1 MPRSV
6 PGPSRPAES
15 PARQAPGPSQRQR
28 EIPEQSRPAP
38 SPARQASGPSRRQL
52 EIPERSRPA
61 GSQVGQ
67 APAPSCPRTSTESSY
82 KPTEHTRVAVSAA
95 SSSKHTKIYRHMDDQ
110 RTEGRG
116 EGSVEVTRPQI
127 QRSLVQSPSAASRAD
142 DSERVIAALRQEVD
156 SLKKAA
162 RDMSIAKERQR
173 KNFHKDEQGE
183 ASRSAHH
190 EGWAESPSVKEKAV
204 SSAETSATLR
214 EMRRKEGRPD
224 KQVDVPHNEP
234 HEIESEPVIRVF
246 YLRLPRKKVRRGE
259 QGAVWKAL
267 DLISSSPFT
276 DEIESAELPERFTA
290 PRLETYN
297 GRTDP
302 VAHIDHYH
310 HRMALWRYRDPLMCR
325 IFPSSLGEV
334 ALRWFNQLE
343 RGSIGSWSQMAEIF
357 VGRFITNSRRSR
369 GLDTL
374 MVIRL
379 GTNESLKDY
388 SARFWETYNDI
399 DACAED
405 TALQA
410 FKLGLPPS
418 TGLRQSLTKRPPTT
432 LKKLMDRVE
441 RFVRVEEDGGNTN
454 AVVSEVPVSPPV
466 SRPPVRTAQAPKA
479 RSAPT
484 SYAAPSYKAF
494 HTVFK
499 EPIHRLLD
507 KIKGK
512 PFFVWPSKLIGDP
525 AVRNQNLYCFYHRDK
540 GHVTEN
546 CHKYKT
552 LLEQLVAAGHLSDYV
567 ESTPT
572 ASKARGAGISRS
584 GTQGPAPAGV
594 IHVIHNPLCSSVL
607 PTSFRS
613 DMQKASHL
621 RRSYGIIDYAHFV
634 LTSCSGTPVSSA
646 HQVVSFSDEDL
657 ADVQMPH
664 NDPLVITLRFGD
676 YDVQRVLV
684 DQGSFAE
691 IMYKGLYEKLGLE
704 EANLASFTT
713 PVFGFTGESTIPM
726 GKTTL
731 PILAGPISLQTEF
744 IVVRGTS
751 PYNAI
756 VGRDWLHR
764 MKAVPSTLHQKLRFP
779 TEEGVMEING
789 DQAPAAVTEKLAA
802 EKDPEKVYFDPSE
815 PEFYFLVGT
824 NLSVNDR
831 QGLVTLLMGYRD
843 VFAWSVYEAPGV
855 SPDLACH
862 SLNISGDAKPISQK
876 RRKLAPERA
885 EIVAKEV
892 ERLLEANAIRSV
904 QYPTWLS
911 NTVVVRKKNGKW
923 RVCVD
928 FTDLNRACPK
938 DPFPLPRIDQLVD
951 SASGH
956 ERMSFLDAFQGYHQ
970 IPMAHSDQ
978 EKTAFIT
985 PKGVYCY
992 RVMPFGLKNAGAT
1005 YQRMV
1010 TGMFGHLIG
1019 NTVEAYIDDMLIK
1032 SKKKTSYVED
1042 LREVLE
1048 ILRATKLRLNAT
1060 KCLFG
1065 VSSGKF
1071 LGHMISYNGVE
1082 ANPDQISAL
1091 LSLQPPKDAK
1101 QVQRLAGMV
1110 AALGRFISRSADRC
1124 RPFFQL
1130 LGKRREFLWD
1140 QDCSAAFEGIKA
1152 YLSSPPCLS
1161 IPYSGE
1167 PLFLYLAVSEH
1178 AVSAVLIR
1186 ETNEGQRPVFFVSK
1200 TMDETESRYLPLEKA
1215 ALALI
1220 QAAKKLPHYFQAST
1234 VTVLT
1239 DLPLKMLMH
1248 SSDFSGRITRWG
1260 VHLGSLGVEYKPRTS
1275 IKGQVLA
1282 DFVAE
1287 FQGKE
1292 ASTESN
1298 YTPSPCVIGDSS
1310 EWKLFVDGASNMK
1323 GAGAGAVLVS
1333 PEGLILEQ
1341 AVRLG
1346 FLASNNEA
1354 EYEALLIGLRSA
1366 LRLGADRLQVF
1377 CDSQLV
1383 VEQVRREYNS
1393 HADILAK
1400 LATALESDL
1409 HRSVTV
1415 EVLSAP
1421 STLID
1426 TVDRVCGTNMEPSW
1440 MDPLI
1445 AYLRDNCLPQD
1456 PKAANVIKR
1465 KASQIHEG
1473 ICGSHTGGRSLAHR
1487 AMSQGY
1493 WWPFMQSDAVRYV
1506 RKCDKCQRFA
1516 PKIHQPARELNPL
1529 SSPWPFA
1536 QWGLDIVG
1544 PLPRAPGNK
1553 RFLIVATDYFTKW
1566 VEAEP
1571 LSHIREVDTKRF
1583 LWKSII
1589 TRFGIPWAV
1598 ISDNGTQ
1605 FEGKLFKGFCSE
1617 LGIRNFFSSP
1627 GYPQSNGQAE
1637 VSNKVIL
1644 DGIKKRLEEAKGR
1657 WVEELPSVMWTHRT
1671 TKRRSTGETP
1681 FALAYG
1687 VEAVIPLEVGLPT
1700 TRTTEFD
1707 IDENES
1713 SLRMDLNLVEER
1725 RDMATIRLAS
1735 YQHQMKRGYDKNIR
1749 PRSFQVGDL
1758 VLRKVVANTRNPN
1771 DGKLGPNWEG
1781 PYQVTSF
1788 ARVGAYRLTDL
1799 DGKSVLR
1806 PWNICNLKKY
1816 FY

>member
-1 MPRSV
+1 M
-6 PGPSRPAES
+6 
-15 PARQAPGPSQRQR
+15 Q
-28 EIPEQSRPAP
+28 
-38 SPARQASGPSRRQL
+38 
-52 EIPERSRPA
+52 
-61 GSQVGQ
+61 SQV
-67 APAPSCPRTSTESSY
+67 
-82 KPTEHTRVAVSAA
+82 
-95 SSSKHTKIYRHMDDQ
+95 
-110 RTEGRG
+110 
-116 EGSVEVTRPQI
+116 
-127 QRSLVQSPSAASRAD
+127 
-142 DSERVIAALRQEVD
+142 
-156 SLKKAA
+156 
-162 RDMSIAKERQR
+162 
-173 KNFHKDEQGE
+173 
-183 ASRSAHH
+183 
-190 EGWAESPSVKEKAV
+190 
-204 SSAETSATLR
+204 
-214 EMRRKEGRPD
+214 
-224 KQVDVPHNEP
+224 
-234 HEIESEPVIRVF
+234 
-246 YLRLPRKKVRRGE
+246 
-259 QGAVWKAL
+259 
-267 DLISSSPFT
+267 
-276 DEIESAELPERFTA
+276 
-290 PRLETYN
+290 
-297 GRTDP
+297 
-302 VAHIDHYH
+302 
-310 HRMALWRYRDPLMCR
+310 
-325 IFPSSLGEV
+325 
-334 ALRWFNQLE
+334 
-343 RGSIGSWSQMAEIF
+343 
-357 VGRFITNSRRSR
+357 
-369 GLDTL
+369 
-374 MVIRL
+374 
-379 GTNESLKDY
+379 
-388 SARFWETYNDI
+388 
-399 DACAED
+399 
-405 TALQA
+405 
-410 FKLGLPPS
+410 
-418 TGLRQSLTKRPPTT
+418 
-432 LKKLMDRVE
+432 
-441 RFVRVEEDGGNTN
+441 
-454 AVVSEVPVSPPV
+454 
-466 SRPPVRTAQAPKA
+466 
-479 RSAPT
+479 
-484 SYAAPSYKAF
+484 
-494 HTVFK
+494 
-499 EPIHRLLD
+499 
-507 KIKGK
+507 
-512 PFFVWPSKLIGDP
+512 
-525 AVRNQNLYCFYHRDK
+525 
-540 GHVTEN
+540 
-546 CHKYKT
+546 
-552 LLEQLVAAGHLSDYV
+552 
-567 ESTPT
+567 
-572 ASKARGAGISRS
+572 
-584 GTQGPAPAGV
+584 
-594 IHVIHNPLCSSVL
+594 
-607 PTSFRS
+607 
-613 DMQKASHL
+613 
-621 RRSYGIIDYAHFV
+621 
-634 LTSCSGTPVSSA
+634 
-646 HQVVSFSDEDL
+646 
-657 ADVQMPH
+657 
-664 NDPLVITLRFGD
+664 
-676 YDVQRVLV
+676 
-684 DQGSFAE
+684 
-691 IMYKGLYEKLGLE
+691 
-704 EANLASFTT
+704 
-713 PVFGFTGESTIPM
+713 
-726 GKTTL
+726 
-731 PILAGPISLQTEF
+731 
-744 IVVRGTS
+744 
-751 PYNAI
+751 
-756 VGRDWLHR
+756 
-764 MKAVPSTLHQKLRFP
+764 
-779 TEEGVMEING
+779 
-789 DQAPAAVTEKLAA
+789 
-802 EKDPEKVYFDPSE
+802 
-815 PEFYFLVGT
+815 
-824 NLSVNDR
+824 
-831 QGLVTLLMGYRD
+831 
-843 VFAWSVYEAPGV
+843 
-855 SPDLACH
+855 
-862 SLNISGDAKPISQK
+862 SQK

-1032 SKKKTSYVED
+1032 SKKKTSHVED

-1101 QVQRLAGMV
+1101 QVQRLTGMV

-1130 LGKRREFLWD
+1130 LGKRRKFLWD

-1248 SSDFSGRITRWG
+1248 SSDFSGTD
-1260 VHLGSLGVEYKPRTS
+1260 YK
-1275 IKGQVLA
+1275 
-1282 DFVAE
+1282 
-1287 FQGKE
+1287 GKE

-1400 LATALESDL
+1400 LATALES
-1409 HRSVTV
+1409 RFAS
-1415 EVLSAP
+1415 
-1421 STLID
+1421 
-1426 TVDRVCGTNMEPSW
+1426 
-1440 MDPLI
+1440 
-1445 AYLRDNCLPQD
+1445 D

-1465 KASQIHEG
+1465 KAPRYWLSKEGNLYKRSFSGPYLLCVHPSLVDDLLYEIHEG

-1553 RFLIVATDYFTKW
+1553 KFLIVATDYFTKW

-1707 IDENES
+1707 VEENES

-1788 ARVGAYRLTDL
+1788 AGVGAYRLTDL

>member
-15 PARQAPGPSQRQR
+15 PARQAPGPSQRQL
-28 EIPEQSRPAP
+28 EIPEQPRPAP

-82 KPTEHTRVAVSAA
+82 KPTEHTRVAVSVA
-95 SSSKHTKIYRHMDDQ
+95 SSSKHTKLYRHMDDQ
-110 RTEGRG
+110 RTE
-116 EGSVEVTRPQI
+116 
-127 QRSLVQSPSAASRAD
+127 D

-204 SSAETSATLR
+204 DA
-214 EMRRKEGRPD
+214 
-224 KQVDVPHNEP
+224 PHNEP
-234 HEIESEPVIRVF
+234 RNKGFLPPTV
-246 YLRLPRKKVRRGE
+246 PRKKVRRGE

-343 RGSIGSWSQMAEIF
+343 RGSIGSWSQMAEVF

-525 AVRNQNLYCFYHRDK
+525 AV
-540 GHVTEN
+540 
-546 CHKYKT
+546 
-552 LLEQLVAAGHLSDYV
+552 AAGHLSDYV

-594 IHVIHNPLCSSVL
+594 IHAELWNNRLCPFCLRL
-607 PTSFRS
+607 PVRE
-613 DMQKASHL
+613 A
-621 RRSYGIIDYAHFV
+621 
-634 LTSCSGTPVSSA
+634 PVSSA

-691 IMYKGLYEKLGLE
+691 IMYKGLYEKLGPRRGE
-704 EANLASFTT
+704 
-713 PVFGFTGESTIPM
+713 FGELHH
-726 GKTTL
+726 TL
-731 PILAGPISLQTEF
+731 
-744 IVVRGTS
+744 VRGTS

-789 DQAPAAVTEKLAA
+789 DQEQICLW
-802 EKDPEKVYFDPSE
+802 
-815 PEFYFLVGT
+815 
-824 NLSVNDR
+824 NDR

-1032 SKKKTSYVED
+1032 SKKKTSHVED

-1101 QVQRLAGMV
+1101 QVQRLTGMV

-1130 LGKRREFLWD
+1130 LGKRRKFLWD
-1140 QDCSAAFEGIKA
+1140 QDS
-1152 YLSSPPCLS
+1152 
-1161 IPYSGE
+1161 
-1167 PLFLYLAVSEH
+1167 VSEH

-1200 TMDETESRYLPLEKA
+1200 TMDETES
-1215 ALALI
+1215 
-1220 QAAKKLPHYFQAST
+1220 
-1234 VTVLT
+1234 
-1239 DLPLKMLMH
+1239 

-1383 VEQVRREYNS
+1383 VNHISGEYSARDERMMTYLSITKSLLSKFESVQVEQVRREYNS

-1465 KASQIHEG
+1465 KAPRYWLSKEGNLYKRSFSGPYLLCVHPSLVDDLLYEIHEG

-1553 RFLIVATDYFTKW
+1553 KFLIVATDYFTNSK
-1566 VEAEP
+1566 E
-1571 LSHIREVDTKRF
+1571 SF
-1583 LWKSII
+1583 S
-1589 TRFGIPWAV
+1589 
-1598 ISDNGTQ
+1598 
-1605 FEGKLFKGFCSE
+1605 KGFCSE

-1700 TRTTEFD
+1700 TRTTEYD
-1707 IDENES
+1707 VEENES

-1725 RDMATIRLAS
+1725 RDMATVKLAS

-1781 PYQVTSF
+1781 PYPSNIVRRSWSVQVGRF
-1788 ARVGAYRLTDL
+1788 GWEI
-1799 DGKSVLR
+1799 G
-1806 PWNICNLKKY
+1806 P
-1816 FY
+1816 

>member
-1 MPRSV
+1 MELLTKPSEEYLKDIRISSQIVRNQFQLVRIPPYSVRACSDSIDELFNIARSNPFHRSCHAQFQGP
-6 PGPSRPAES
+6 PGPPNLQLDRL
-15 PARQAPGPSQRQR
+15 QGHHNV
-28 EIPEQSRPAP
+28 
-38 SPARQASGPSRRQL
+38 SGKFPNNLDPHHLQPDRLQGRHDVSWKFLNDQD
-52 EIPERSRPA
+52 PA

-82 KPTEHTRVAVSAA
+82 KPTEHTRVAVSVA
-95 SSSKHTKIYRHMDDQ
+95 SSSKHTKLYRHMDDQ

-183 ASRSAHH
+183 ASRSAPH

-224 KQVDVPHNEP
+224 KQVDAPHNESRNKGFLP
-234 HEIESEPVIRVF
+234 PTV
-246 YLRLPRKKVRRGE
+246 PRKK
-259 QGAVWKAL
+259 
-267 DLISSSPFT
+267 S
-276 DEIESAELPERFTA
+276 LPNCQKRFTA

-466 SRPPVRTAQAPKA
+466 SRPPARTAQAPKA

-525 AVRNQNLYCFYHRDK
+525 S
-540 GHVTEN
+540 
-546 CHKYKT
+546 
-552 LLEQLVAAGHLSDYV
+552 VAAGHLSDYV

-594 IHVIHNPLCSSVL
+594 IHVIHNSLCISVL

-621 RRSYGIIDYAHFV
+621 RRSYGITDYAHFV
-634 LTSCSGTPVSSA
+634 LTSCSEAPVSSA

-704 EANLASFTT
+704 EANLANFTT

-843 VFAWSVYEAPGV
+843 VFAWSVYEAPGYNTQLG
-855 SPDLACH
+855 SPILWW
-862 SLNISGDAKPISQK
+862 SG
-876 RRKLAPERA
+876 
-885 EIVAKEV
+885 
-892 ERLLEANAIRSV
+892 
-904 QYPTWLS
+904 
-911 NTVVVRKKNGKW
+911 KKNGKW

-1032 SKKKTSYVED
+1032 SKKKTSHVED

-1101 QVQRLAGMV
+1101 QVQRLTGMV

-1383 VEQVRREYNS
+1383 VNHISGEYSARDERMMTYLSITKSLLSKFESVQVEQVRREYNS

-1465 KASQIHEG
+1465 KAP
-1473 ICGSHTGGRSLAHR
+1473 RSLAHR

-1553 RFLIVATDYFTKW
+1553 KFFIVATDYFTKW

-1583 LWKSII
+1583 LWKSVI

-1617 LGIRNFFSSP
+1617 AWHQEFLLLAGISPVKRSS
-1627 GYPQSNGQAE
+1627 
-1637 VSNKVIL
+1637 
-1644 DGIKKRLEEAKGR
+1644 
-1657 WVEELPSVMWTHRT
+1657 
-1671 TKRRSTGETP
+1671 
-1681 FALAYG
+1681 
-1687 VEAVIPLEVGLPT
+1687 
-1700 TRTTEFD
+1700 
-1707 IDENES
+1707 
-1713 SLRMDLNLVEER
+1713 
-1725 RDMATIRLAS
+1725 
-1735 YQHQMKRGYDKNIR
+1735 
-1749 PRSFQVGDL
+1749 
-1758 VLRKVVANTRNPN
+1758 
-1771 DGKLGPNWEG
+1771 
-1781 PYQVTSF
+1781 
-1788 ARVGAYRLTDL
+1788 
-1799 DGKSVLR
+1799 
-1806 PWNICNLKKY
+1806 
-1816 FY
+1816 

>member
-1 MPRSV
+1 MSGSLRVKWGGP
-6 PGPSRPAES
+6 PGPQNLQLDRL
-15 PARQAPGPSQRQR
+15 QGPSQRQL
-28 EIPEQSRPAP
+28 EIPEQTRPAP

-82 KPTEHTRVAVSAA
+82 KPTEHTRVAVSVA
-95 SSSKHTKIYRHMDDQ
+95 SSSKHTKLYRHMDDQ

-204 SSAETSATLR
+204 DE
-214 EMRRKEGRPD
+214 
-224 KQVDVPHNEP
+224 PHNEP
-234 HEIESEPVIRVF
+234 RNKGFLPPTV
-246 YLRLPRKKVRRGE
+246 PRKKVRRGE

-343 RGSIGSWSQMAEIF
+343 RGSIGSWSQMAEVF

-374 MVIRL
+374 M
-379 GTNESLKDY
+379 
-388 SARFWETYNDI
+388 
-399 DACAED
+399 D

-594 IHVIHNPLCSSVL
+594 IHVIHNPLCISVL

-634 LTSCSGTPVSSA
+634 STSCSGAPVSSA

-704 EANLASFTT
+704 EANLANFTT

-824 NLSVNDR
+824 NLSVDDR

-1032 SKKKTSYVED
+1032 SKKKTSHVED

-1101 QVQRLAGMV
+1101 QVQRLTGMV
-1110 AALGRFISRSADRC
+1110 AALGRN
-1124 RPFFQL
+1124 
-1130 LGKRREFLWD
+1130 
-1140 QDCSAAFEGIKA
+1140 CSAAFEGIKA

-1383 VEQVRREYNS
+1383 VNHISGEYSARDERMMTYLSITKSLLSKFESVQVEQVRREYNS

-1465 KASQIHEG
+1465 KAPRFTRESVEAILG
-1473 ICGSHTGGRSLAHR
+1473 VGSLAHR

-1553 RFLIVATDYFTKW
+1553 KFLIVATDYFTKW

-1707 IDENES
+1707 VDENES

-1788 ARVGAYRLTDL
+1788 AWSRSIQVDRFGREI
-1799 DGKSVLR
+1799 G
-1806 PWNICNLKKY
+1806 P
-1816 FY
+1816 

>member
-1 MPRSV
+1 MSGSLRVKWGEYLKDIRISSQIVRDQFLLVRISPYSVRACSDSIDELFNIARSNPFHRSCHAQFQGP
-6 PGPSRPAES
+6 PGPPNLQLDRLQGHHNVSGKFPNN
-15 PARQAPGPSQRQR
+15 P
-28 EIPEQSRPAP
+28 RPAP

-82 KPTEHTRVAVSAA
+82 KPTEHTRVAVSVA
-95 SSSKHTKIYRHMDDQ
+95 SSSKHTKLYRHMDDQ

-224 KQVDVPHNEP
+224 KQVDAPHNEP
-234 HEIESEPVIRVF
+234 RNKGFLPPTV
-246 YLRLPRKKVRRGE
+246 PRKKVRRGE

-379 GTNESLKDY
+379 
-388 SARFWETYNDI
+388 
-399 DACAED
+399 ED

-410 FKLGLPPS
+410 FKLEWKKTEVILMQWFQ
-418 TGLRQSLTKRPPTT
+418 RSLCHH
-432 LKKLMDRVE
+432 LSLDLQFE
-441 RFVRVEEDGGNTN
+441 Q
-454 AVVSEVPVSPPV
+454 
-466 SRPPVRTAQAPKA
+466 AQAPKA

-704 EANLASFTT
+704 EANLANFTT

-1032 SKKKTSYVED
+1032 SKKKTSHVED

-1101 QVQRLAGMV
+1101 
-1110 AALGRFISRSADRC
+1110 
-1124 RPFFQL
+1124 
-1130 LGKRREFLWD
+1130 

-1415 EVLSAP
+1415 E
-1421 STLID
+1421 
-1426 TVDRVCGTNMEPSW
+1426 
-1440 MDPLI
+1440 

-1465 KASQIHEG
+1465 KAPRFTRESVEAILGVDPWRTE
-1473 ICGSHTGGRSLAHR
+1473 R
-1487 AMSQGY
+1487 MSQGY

-1529 SSPWPFA
+1529 SSPLAFCS
-1536 QWGLDIVG
+1536 VG
-1544 PLPRAPGNK
+1544 FRILWALSLVHQGNK
-1553 RFLIVATDYFTKW
+1553 KFLIVATDYFTKW

-1589 TRFGIPWAV
+1589 TRFGIPWAEFLLLTRDTP
-1598 ISDNGTQ
+1598 S
-1605 FEGKLFKGFCSE
+1605 L
-1617 LGIRNFFSSP
+1617 
-1627 GYPQSNGQAE
+1627 NGQAE

-1788 ARVGAYRLTDL
+1788 AGVGAYRLTDL

>member
-6 PGPSRPAES
+6 PGPSRPAE
-15 PARQAPGPSQRQR
+15 
-28 EIPEQSRPAP
+28 

-82 KPTEHTRVAVSAA
+82 KPTEHTRVAVSIA
-95 SSSKHTKIYRHMDDQ
+95 SSSKHTKLHRHMDDQ

-116 EGSVEVTRPQI
+116 EGSVEMT
-127 QRSLVQSPSAASRAD
+127 AK
-142 DSERVIAALRQEVD
+142 EVIAALRQEVD

-162 RDMSIAKERQR
+162 RDMSIAKERLR

-214 EMRRKEGRPD
+214 EMRRKDGRPD
-224 KQVDVPHNEP
+224 KQVDEPRNEP
-234 HEIESEPVIRVF
+234 RNKGF
-246 YLRLPRKKVRRGE
+246 LPPTVPKKKVRRGE

-302 VAHIDHYH
+302 VVHIDHYH

-343 RGSIGSWSQMAEIF
+343 RGSIGSWSQMAEVF

-466 SRPPVRTAQAPKA
+466 SRPPVRTTQAPKA

-525 AVRNQNLYCFYHRDK
+525 AARNQNLYCFYHQDK

-572 ASKARGAGISRS
+572 ANKARGADG
-584 GTQGPAPAGV
+584 A
-594 IHVIHNPLCSSVL
+594 
-607 PTSFRS
+607 
-613 DMQKASHL
+613 
-621 RRSYGIIDYAHFV
+621 YGIVDYAHFV
-634 LTSCSGTPVSSA
+634 STSCSGVPISSA

-691 IMYKGLYEKLGLE
+691 IMYKGLYEKLGLK
-704 EANLASFTT
+704 EADLANFTT

-731 PILAGPISLQTEF
+731 PVLAGPINLQTEF

-789 DQAPAAVTEKLAA
+789 DQLQAPAAVTDKLAA
-802 EKDPEKVYFDPSE
+802 EKDPEKVYFDPSK
-815 PEFYFLVGT
+815 PEFYFLIGT
-824 NLSVNDR
+824 NLSVDDR
-831 QGLVTLLMGYRD
+831 QGLVTLLMGFRD

-855 SPDLACH
+855 SLDLACH
-862 SLNISGDAKPISQK
+862 SLNISGDAKPVSQK

-911 NTVVVRKKNGKW
+911 NTVVVKKKNGKW

-956 ERMSFLDAFQGYHQ
+956 QRMSFLDAFQGYHQ

-1010 TGMFGHLIG
+1010 TGMFGRLIG

-1032 SKKKTSYVED
+1032 SKKKTSHVED

-1091 LSLQPPKDAK
+1091 LNLQPPKDAK
-1101 QVQRLAGMV
+1101 QVQRLTGMI

-1130 LGKRREFLWD
+1130 LGKRRKFLWD

-1161 IPYSGE
+1161 IPCSGE

-1178 AVSAVLIR
+1178 AVSAVLVR

-1220 QAAKKLPHYFQAST
+1220 QAAKKLPHYFQANT

-1298 YTPSPCVIGDSS
+1298 HTPSPCVIGDSS

-1383 VEQVRREYNS
+1383 VNHISGEYSARDERMMTYLSITKSLLSKFESVQVEQVRREYNS

-1465 KASQIHEG
+1465 KAPSLVDDLLYEIHEG

-1553 RFLIVATDYFTKW
+1553 KFLIVATDYFTKW

-1700 TRTTEFD
+1700 TRTTEYD
-1707 IDENES
+1707 VEENES

-1725 RDMATIRLAS
+1725 RDMATIKLAS

-1758 VLRKVVANTRNPN
+1758 VLRKVVANTRNPS
-1771 DGKLGPNWEG
+1771 DGKLGPKLGGPVSSNIVRRCWSVQVDRFGWEIG
-1781 PYQVTSF
+1781 P
-1788 ARVGAYRLTDL
+1788 
-1799 DGKSVLR
+1799 
-1806 PWNICNLKKY
+1806 
-1816 FY
+1816 

>member
-1 MPRSV
+1 
-6 PGPSRPAES
+6 
-15 PARQAPGPSQRQR
+15 
-28 EIPEQSRPAP
+28 
-38 SPARQASGPSRRQL
+38 
-52 EIPERSRPA
+52 
-61 GSQVGQ
+61 
-67 APAPSCPRTSTESSY
+67 
-82 KPTEHTRVAVSAA
+82 
-95 SSSKHTKIYRHMDDQ
+95 MDDQ

-116 EGSVEVTRPQI
+116 EGSVEVTRPQV

-162 RDMSIAKERQR
+162 RDMSIAKERLR

-190 EGWAESPSVKEKAV
+190 EGWAESPSVKEKAC
-204 SSAETSATLR
+204 R
-214 EMRRKEGRPD
+214 
-224 KQVDVPHNEP
+224 
-234 HEIESEPVIRVF
+234 
-246 YLRLPRKKVRRGE
+246 RKKVRRGE

-276 DEIESAELPERFTA
+276 DEIESAELPER
-290 PRLETYN
+290 
-297 GRTDP
+297 
-302 VAHIDHYH
+302 
-310 HRMALWRYRDPLMCR
+310 

-343 RGSIGSWSQMAEIF
+343 RGSIGSWSQMAEVF

-466 SRPPVRTAQAPKA
+466 SRPPVRTTQAPKA

-525 AVRNQNLYCFYHRDK
+525 AARNQNLYCFYHQDK

-572 ASKARGAGISRS
+572 ANKARGADG
-584 GTQGPAPAGV
+584 A
-594 IHVIHNPLCSSVL
+594 
-607 PTSFRS
+607 
-613 DMQKASHL
+613 
-621 RRSYGIIDYAHFV
+621 YGIVDYAHFV
-634 LTSCSGTPVSSA
+634 STSCSGVPISSA

-691 IMYKGLYEKLGLE
+691 IMYKGLYEKLGLK
-704 EANLASFTT
+704 EADLANFTT

-731 PILAGPISLQTEF
+731 PVLAGPINLQTEF

-789 DQAPAAVTEKLAA
+789 DQVTAKQCVLAAVAQKR
-802 EKDPEKVYFDPSE
+802 
-815 PEFYFLVGT
+815 T
-824 NLSVNDR
+824 NLSVDDR
-831 QGLVTLLMGYRD
+831 QGLVTLLMGFRD

-855 SPDLACH
+855 SLDLACH
-862 SLNISGDAKPISQK
+862 SLNISGDAKPVSQK

-911 NTVVVRKKNGKW
+911 NTVVVKKKNGKW

-956 ERMSFLDAFQGYHQ
+956 QRMSFLDAFQGYHQ

-1010 TGMFGHLIG
+1010 TGMFGRLIG

-1032 SKKKTSYVED
+1032 SKKKTSHVED

-1091 LSLQPPKDAK
+1091 LNLQPPKDAK
-1101 QVQRLAGMV
+1101 QVQRLTGMI

-1130 LGKRREFLWD
+1130 LGKRRKFLWD

-1161 IPYSGE
+1161 IPCSGE

-1178 AVSAVLIR
+1178 AVSAVLVR

-1220 QAAKKLPHYFQAST
+1220 QAAKKLPHYFQANT

-1298 YTPSPCVIGDSS
+1298 HTPSPCVIGDSS

-1383 VEQVRREYNS
+1383 VNHISGEYSARDERMMTYLSITKSLLSKFESVQVEQVRREYNS

-1465 KASQIHEG
+1465 KAPSLVDDLLYEIHEG

-1553 RFLIVATDYFTKW
+1553 KFLIVATDYFTKW

-1700 TRTTEFD
+1700 TRTTEYD
-1707 IDENES
+1707 VEENES

-1725 RDMATIRLAS
+1725 RDMATIKLAS

-1758 VLRKVVANTRNPN
+1758 VLRKVVANTRNPS

-1781 PYQVTSF
+1781 PYRVTSF
-1788 ARVGAYRLTDL
+1788 AGVGAYRLTDL
-1799 DGKSVLR
+1799 DGKSV
-1806 PWNICNLKKY
+1806 P
-1816 FY
+1816 

>member
-6 PGPSRPAES
+6 PGTSRPTES
-15 PARQAPGPSQRQR
+15 PV
-28 EIPEQSRPAP
+28 
-38 SPARQASGPSRRQL
+38 RQASGPSRPQVA
-52 EIPERSRPA
+52 IPVQPRPTE
-61 GSQVGQ
+61 S
-67 APAPSCPRTSTESSY
+67 PARRTSGLSHPRTSTESSY
-82 KPTEHTRVAVSAA
+82 RPSHHTQVVPSVIH
-95 SSSKHTKIYRHMDDQ
+95 SSKHTVLHRHMDDQ
-110 RTEGRG
+110 RTERHG
-116 EGSVEVTRPQI
+116 ESTSRAQTSI
-127 QRSLVQSPSAASRAD
+127 IKSPSAASRPD
-142 DSERVIAALRQEVD
+142 DSERVIAALRKEV
-156 SLKKAA
+156 STFKKAA
-162 RDMSIAKERQR
+162 QDMSKAKERLR
-173 KNFHKDEQGE
+173 KNFHKSEQGKSG
-183 ASRSAHH
+183 ASRSVHH
-190 EGWAESPSVKEKAV
+190 EDWAESLSLKEKAV
-204 SSAETSATLR
+204 NSAKTSVTIRETRREDGCSDKGIGERHDRSAL
-214 EMRRKEGRPD
+214 PPP
-224 KQVDVPHNEP
+224 VPK
-234 HEIESEPVIRVF
+234 
-246 YLRLPRKKVRRGE
+246 KKVRRGE

-267 DLISSSPFT
+267 DLISSSPFS
-276 DEIESAELPERFTA
+276 DAIEQAELPERFTA
-290 PRLETYN
+290 PRLDIYN

-302 VAHIDHYH
+302 VDYIDHYH
-310 HRMALWRYRDPLMCR
+310 HRIALWRYKDPLMCR

-343 RGSIGSWSQMAEIF
+343 RGSIGSWSQMAEVF
-357 VGRFITNSRRSR
+357 VG
-369 GLDTL
+369 
-374 MVIRL
+374 
-379 GTNESLKDY
+379 
-388 SARFWETYNDI
+388 RFWETYNDI
-399 DACAED
+399 DGCAED

-441 RFVRVEEDGGNTN
+441 RFVRVEEDGGSTN
-454 AVVSEVPVSPPV
+454 AVILEVPIPPAPVPSP
-466 SRPPVRTAQAPKA
+466 SARSQGRMSQAPKI
-479 RSAPT
+479 SSSPT
-484 SYAAPSYKAF
+484 SYAPPSCKAF
-494 HTVFK
+494 QTVFK

-512 PFFVWPSKLIGDP
+512 PFFMWPSKLIGDP
-525 AVRNQNLYCFYHRDK
+525 AL
-540 GHVTEN
+540 VTAE
-546 CHKYKT
+546 
-552 LLEQLVAAGHLSDYV
+552 HLSDYV
-567 ESTPT
+567 DSNPT
-572 ASKARGAGISRS
+572 GSKARGTGTNYS

-594 IHVIHNPLCSSVL
+594 IHVIHNPVCTSVL

-621 RRSYGIIDYAHFV
+621 RRSYGIVDYAHLV
-634 LTSCSGTPVSSA
+634 STSFSGASVSSA
-646 HQVVSFSDEDL
+646 HQVVSFLDEDL

-691 IMYKGLYEKLGLE
+691 IMYKGLYEKLGLK
-704 EANLASFTT
+704 EADLANFTT
-713 PVFGFTGESTIPM
+713 PVFGFTGESTVPM

-731 PILAGPISLQTEF
+731 PVMAGLIRLQTEF
-744 IVVRGTS
+744 IVIRGSS

-779 TEEGVMEING
+779 TEEGVMEVNG
-789 DQAPAAVTEKLAA
+789 DQAPASVTEKLAA
-802 EKDPEKVYFDPSE
+802 EKDLEKVYFDPSE
-815 PEFYFLVGT
+815 PEFYFLIGT
-824 NLSVNDR
+824 NLSVDDR
-831 QGLVTLLMGYRD
+831 QGLVTLLMEFRD

-862 SLNISGDAKPISQK
+862 SLNISVEAKPVSQK
-876 RRKLAPERA
+876 RRKAGTRTGRDSC
-885 EIVAKEV
+885 KGSREV
-892 ERLLEANAIRSV
+892 V
-904 QYPTWLS
+904 GGQ
-911 NTVVVRKKNGKW
+911 
-923 RVCVD
+923 
-928 FTDLNRACPK
+928 
-938 DPFPLPRIDQLVD
+938 
-951 SASGH
+951 
-956 ERMSFLDAFQGYHQ
+956 
-970 IPMAHSDQ
+970 
-978 EKTAFIT
+978 
-985 PKGVYCY
+985 CY
-992 RVMPFGLKNAGAT
+992 SNAGAT

-1010 TGMFGHLIG
+1010 TGMFGHVIG
-1019 NTVEAYIDDMLIK
+1019 KTVEACIDDMLIK
-1032 SKKKTSYVED
+1032 SKRKTSHVED

-1091 LSLQPPKDAK
+1091 LNLQPPKDAK
-1101 QVQRLAGMV
+1101 QVQRLTGMI

-1130 LGKRREFLWD
+1130 LGKKRKFLWD

-1161 IPYSGE
+1161 IPCSGE

-1178 AVSAVLIR
+1178 A
-1186 ETNEGQRPVFFVSK
+1186 
-1200 TMDETESRYLPLEKA
+1200 
-1215 ALALI
+1215 
-1220 QAAKKLPHYFQAST
+1220 AST
-1234 VTVLT
+1234 VTVLI

-1287 FQGKE
+1287 FQGKR
-1292 ASTESN
+1292 ESSEPT
-1298 YTPSPCVIGDSS
+1298 YIPSPYANEGSS

-1333 PEGLILEQ
+1333 PEGFILEQ
-1341 AVRLG
+1341 GREY
-1346 FLASNNEA
+1346 LARDERMMTYLSITKS
-1354 EYEALLIGLRSA
+1354 LLSK
-1366 LRLGADRLQVF
+1366 F
-1377 CDSQLV
+1377 DSVQ
-1383 VEQVRREYNS
+1383 VEQIRREYNS

-1409 HRSVTV
+1409 HRTVTV
-1415 EVLSAP
+1415 EVLKAP

-1426 TVDRVCGTNMEPSW
+1426 TVDRVCGTSTEASW

-1465 KASQIHEG
+1465 KASRSMKEYVEVTLGVDPWHTEQCLKAIG
-1473 ICGSHTGGRSLAHR
+1473 GPLCRVMLFGMLGSAIN
-1487 AMSQGY
+1487 
-1493 WWPFMQSDAVRYV
+1493 VRG
-1506 RKCDKCQRFA
+1506 FA

-1544 PLPRAPGNK
+1544 PLPRAPRNK
-1553 RFLIVATDYFTKW
+1553 KFLI
-1566 VEAEP
+1566 
-1571 LSHIREVDTKRF
+1571 
-1583 LWKSII
+1583 SII

-1707 IDENES
+1707 VEENES

-1725 RDMATIRLAS
+1725 RDMATIKLAS
-1735 YQHQMKRGYDKNIR
+1735 YQHQMKRGYNKNIR

-1781 PYQVTSF
+1781 PYKVTSF
-1788 ARVGAYRLTDL
+1788 AGVGAYRLTDL
-1799 DGKSVLR
+1799 DDYYSDPLITSPGVS
-1806 PWNICNLKKY
+1806 
-1816 FY
+1816 

>member
-15 PARQAPGPSQRQR
+15 PARQASGPSRRQL
-28 EIPEQSRPAP
+28 ETPEQPRPAE

-52 EIPERSRPA
+52 EIPERPRPA
-61 GSQVGQ
+61 ESQVGQ
-67 APAPSCPRTSTESSY
+67 APTPSRPKTSTESSY
-82 KPTEHTRVAVSAA
+82 KPSEHTRVAVSVTP
-95 SSSKHTKIYRHMDDQ
+95 SSKHTKLHRHMDDQ

-116 EGSVEVTRPQI
+116 EGSVEVTRPQV
-127 QRSLVQSPSAASRAD
+127 QRSLIQSPSAASRAD
-142 DSERVIAALRQEVD
+142 DSERVIAALRQE
-156 SLKKAA
+156 
-162 RDMSIAKERQR
+162 
-173 KNFHKDEQGE
+173 NEQGE

-190 EGWAESPSVKEKAV
+190 EGWAESPSVKEKAI
-204 SSAETSATLR
+204 SSAETSVTLR
-214 EMRRKEGRPD
+214 EMRRKDGRPD
-224 KQVDVPHNEP
+224 KKVDEP
-234 HEIESEPVIRVF
+234 RNKSSLPPTV
-246 YLRLPRKKVRRGE
+246 PRKKVRRGE

-325 IFPSSLGEV
+325 IFPSSLGESKI
-334 ALRWFNQLE
+334 Q
-343 RGSIGSWSQMAEIF
+343 
-357 VGRFITNSRRSR
+357 

-454 AVVSEVPVSPPV
+454 AVVSEVPVSPPI
-466 SRPPVRTAQAPKA
+466 SRPPARTTQTPKA

-494 HTVFK
+494 QTVFK

-525 AVRNQNLYCFYHRDK
+525 
-540 GHVTEN
+540 E
-546 CHKYKT
+546 
-552 LLEQLVAAGHLSDYV
+552 LVAAGHLSDYV

-572 ASKARGAGISRS
+572 VSKARGTGTNRS
-584 GTQGPAPAGV
+584 GTQGPAPAWRHSWAP
-594 IHVIHNPLCSSVL
+594 I
-607 PTSFRS
+607 
-613 DMQKASHL
+613 
-621 RRSYGIIDYAHFV
+621 
-634 LTSCSGTPVSSA
+634 SSA

-691 IMYKGLYEKLGLE
+691 IMYKGLYEKLGLK
-704 EANLASFTT
+704 EADLANFTT
-713 PVFGFTGESTIPM
+713 PVFGFTGESTVPM

-731 PILAGPISLQTEF
+731 PVLAGPISLQTEF

-779 TEEGVMEING
+779 TEEGVMEVNG

-815 PEFYFLVGT
+815 PEFYFLIGT
-824 NLSVNDR
+824 NLSVDDR
-831 QGLVTLLMGYRD
+831 QGLVTLLMGFRD

-862 SLNISGDAKPISQK
+862 SLNISGEAKPVSQK

-911 NTVVVRKKNGKW
+911 NTVVVKKKNGKW

-1010 TGMFGHLIG
+1010 TGMFGRVIG

-1032 SKKKTSYVED
+1032 SKRKTSHVED

-1091 LSLQPPKDAK
+1091 LNLQPPKDAK
-1101 QVQRLAGMV
+1101 QVQRLTGMI

-1130 LGKRREFLWD
+1130 LGKKRKFLWD

-1161 IPYSGE
+1161 IPCSGE

-1178 AVSAVLIR
+1178 AVSAVL
-1186 ETNEGQRPVFFVSK
+1186 
-1200 TMDETESRYLPLEKA
+1200 
-1215 ALALI
+1215 
-1220 QAAKKLPHYFQAST
+1220 AAKKLPHYFQAST

-1292 ASTESN
+1292 ESTEST
-1298 YTPSPCVIGDSS
+1298 YIPSPCAIGDSS
-1310 EWKLFVDGASNMK
+1310 EWKLFIDGASNMK

-1341 AVRLG
+1341 AV
-1346 FLASNNEA
+1346 
-1354 EYEALLIGLRSA
+1354 
-1366 LRLGADRLQVF
+1366 F

-1383 VEQVRREYNS
+1383 VNHISGEYSARDERMMTYLFITKSLLSKFDSVQVEQVRREYNS

-1409 HRSVTV
+1409 HRTVTV
-1415 EVLSAP
+1415 EVLNAP

-1465 KASQIHEG
+1465 KAFKIHEG

-1516 PKIHQPARELNPL
+1516 PKIHQPAQELNPL

-1553 RFLIVATDYFTKW
+1553 KFLIVATDYFTKW

-1707 IDENES
+1707 VEENES

-1725 RDMATIRLAS
+1725 RDMATIKLAS

-1781 PYQVTSF
+1781 PYRVTSF
-1788 ARVGAYRLTDL
+1788 AGVGAYRLTDL

>member
-15 PARQAPGPSQRQR
+15 PARQAPGPSQRQL
-28 EIPEQSRPAP
+28 EIPEQPRPAP

-82 KPTEHTRVAVSAA
+82 KPTEHTRVAVSVA
-95 SSSKHTKIYRHMDDQ
+95 SSSKHTKLYRHMDDQ

-224 KQVDVPHNEP
+224 KQVDAPHNEP
-234 HEIESEPVIRVF
+234 RNKGFLPPTV
-246 YLRLPRKKVRRGE
+246 PRKKVRRGE

-479 RSAPT
+479 P
-484 SYAAPSYKAF
+484 
-494 HTVFK
+494 
-499 EPIHRLLD
+499 
-507 KIKGK
+507 
-512 PFFVWPSKLIGDP
+512 
-525 AVRNQNLYCFYHRDK
+525 VRNQNLYCFYHRDK

-572 ASKARGAGISRS
+572 ASKARGAG
-584 GTQGPAPAGV
+584 G
-594 IHVIHNPLCSSVL
+594 
-607 PTSFRS
+607 
-613 DMQKASHL
+613 
-621 RRSYGIIDYAHFV
+621 SYGIIDYAHFV

-691 IMYKGLYEKLGLE
+691 IMYKGLYEKL
-704 EANLASFTT
+704 
-713 PVFGFTGESTIPM
+713 
-726 GKTTL
+726 
-731 PILAGPISLQTEF
+731 
-744 IVVRGTS
+744 VVRGTS

-789 DQAPAAVTEKLAA
+789 DQVTAKQAPAAVTEKLAA

-892 ERLLEANAIRSV
+892 ERLLEANAIRIHS
-904 QYPTWLS
+904 L
-911 NTVVVRKKNGKW
+911 
-923 RVCVD
+923 
-928 FTDLNRACPK
+928 F
-938 DPFPLPRIDQLVD
+938 PRIDQLVD

-1032 SKKKTSYVED
+1032 SKKKTSHVED

-1101 QVQRLAGMV
+1101 QVQRLTGMV

-1130 LGKRREFLWD
+1130 LGKRRKFLWD

-1383 VEQVRREYNS
+1383 VNHISGEYSARDERMMTYLSITKSLLSKFEFVQVEQVRREYNS

-1465 KASQIHEG
+1465 KAPRYWLSKEGNLYKRSFSGPYLLCVHPSLVDDLLYEIHEG

-1553 RFLIVATDYFTKW
+1553 
-1566 VEAEP
+1566 
-1571 LSHIREVDTKRF
+1571 
-1583 LWKSII
+1583 KSII

-1788 ARVGAYRLTDL
+1788 AGVGAYRLTDL

>member
-1 MPRSV
+1 V
-6 PGPSRPAES
+6 AE
-15 PARQAPGPSQRQR
+15 
-28 EIPEQSRPAP
+28 E
-38 SPARQASGPSRRQL
+38 
-52 EIPERSRPA
+52 
-61 GSQVGQ
+61 
-67 APAPSCPRTSTESSY
+67 
-82 KPTEHTRVAVSAA
+82 
-95 SSSKHTKIYRHMDDQ
+95 
-110 RTEGRG
+110 
-116 EGSVEVTRPQI
+116 
-127 QRSLVQSPSAASRAD
+127 
-142 DSERVIAALRQEVD
+142 
-156 SLKKAA
+156 
-162 RDMSIAKERQR
+162 
-173 KNFHKDEQGE
+173 
-183 ASRSAHH
+183 
-190 EGWAESPSVKEKAV
+190 
-204 SSAETSATLR
+204 
-214 EMRRKEGRPD
+214 
-224 KQVDVPHNEP
+224 
-234 HEIESEPVIRVF
+234 
-246 YLRLPRKKVRRGE
+246 
-259 QGAVWKAL
+259 
-267 DLISSSPFT
+267 
-276 DEIESAELPERFTA
+276 
-290 PRLETYN
+290 
-297 GRTDP
+297 
-302 VAHIDHYH
+302 
-310 HRMALWRYRDPLMCR
+310 
-325 IFPSSLGEV
+325 
-334 ALRWFNQLE
+334 
-343 RGSIGSWSQMAEIF
+343 
-357 VGRFITNSRRSR
+357 
-369 GLDTL
+369 
-374 MVIRL
+374 
-379 GTNESLKDY
+379 
-388 SARFWETYNDI
+388 
-399 DACAED
+399 
-405 TALQA
+405 
-410 FKLGLPPS
+410 
-418 TGLRQSLTKRPPTT
+418 
-432 LKKLMDRVE
+432 
-441 RFVRVEEDGGNTN
+441 
-454 AVVSEVPVSPPV
+454 
-466 SRPPVRTAQAPKA
+466 
-479 RSAPT
+479 
-484 SYAAPSYKAF
+484 
-494 HTVFK
+494 
-499 EPIHRLLD
+499 
-507 KIKGK
+507 
-512 PFFVWPSKLIGDP
+512 
-525 AVRNQNLYCFYHRDK
+525 
-540 GHVTEN
+540 
-546 CHKYKT
+546 
-552 LLEQLVAAGHLSDYV
+552 
-567 ESTPT
+567 
-572 ASKARGAGISRS
+572 
-584 GTQGPAPAGV
+584 
-594 IHVIHNPLCSSVL
+594 
-607 PTSFRS
+607 
-613 DMQKASHL
+613 
-621 RRSYGIIDYAHFV
+621 
-634 LTSCSGTPVSSA
+634 
-646 HQVVSFSDEDL
+646 
-657 ADVQMPH
+657 
-664 NDPLVITLRFGD
+664 
-676 YDVQRVLV
+676 
-684 DQGSFAE
+684 
-691 IMYKGLYEKLGLE
+691 
-704 EANLASFTT
+704 
-713 PVFGFTGESTIPM
+713 
-726 GKTTL
+726 
-731 PILAGPISLQTEF
+731 
-744 IVVRGTS
+744 
-751 PYNAI
+751 
-756 VGRDWLHR
+756 
-764 MKAVPSTLHQKLRFP
+764 
-779 TEEGVMEING
+779 
-789 DQAPAAVTEKLAA
+789 LAA

-815 PEFYFLVGT
+815 PEFYFLIGT
-824 NLSVNDR
+824 NLSMDDR
-831 QGLVTLLMGYRD
+831 QGLVTLLMEFRE

-862 SLNISGDAKPISQK
+862 SLNISVEAKPVSQK

-911 NTVVVRKKNGKW
+911 NTVVVKKKNGKW

-928 FTDLNRACPK
+928 FTDLNKACPK

-970 IPMAHSDQ
+970 IPMAHLDQ

-985 PKGVYCY
+985 PTGIYCY

-1010 TGMFGHLIG
+1010 TGMFGHVIG
-1019 NTVEAYIDDMLIK
+1019 KTVEAYIDDMLIK
-1032 SKKKTSYVED
+1032 SKRKTSHVED

-1091 LSLQPPKDAK
+1091 LNLQPPKDAK
-1101 QVQRLAGMV
+1101 QVQRLTGMI

-1130 LGKRREFLWD
+1130 LGKKRKFLWD

-1161 IPYSGE
+1161 IPCSGE

-1287 FQGKE
+1287 FQGKR
-1292 ASTESN
+1292 ESSEPT
-1298 YTPSPCVIGDSS
+1298 YTPSPYANEGSS

-1383 VEQVRREYNS
+1383 VNHISGEYLARDERMMTYLSITKSLLSKFDSVQVEQIRREYNS

-1409 HRSVTV
+1409 HRTVTV
-1415 EVLSAP
+1415 EVLNAP

-1426 TVDRVCGTNMEPSW
+1426 TVDRVCGISTEASW

-1445 AYLRDNCLPQD
+1445 AYLRDDCLPQD

-1465 KASQIHEG
+1465 KASRYWLSKEGNLYKRSFSGPYLLCVHPNLVDDLLFEIHEG

-1493 WWPFMQSDAVRYV
+1493 WWPYMQSDAVRYV

-1553 RFLIVATDYFTKW
+1553 KFLIVATDYFTKW

-1707 IDENES
+1707 VEENES

-1725 RDMATIRLAS
+1725 RDMATIKLAS

-1781 PYQVTSF
+1781 PYRVTSF
-1788 ARVGAYRLTDL
+1788 AGVGAYRLTDL

>member
-15 PARQAPGPSQRQR
+15 PARQASGPSRRQL
-28 EIPEQSRPAP
+28 EIPEQPRPAE

-67 APAPSCPRTSTESSY
+67 APTPSHPRTSTESSY
-82 KPTEHTRVAVSAA
+82 KPTEHTRVAVSIA
-95 SSSKHTKIYRHMDDQ
+95 SSSKHTKLHRHMDDQ

-116 EGSVEVTRPQI
+116 EGSVEVTRPQV

-162 RDMSIAKERQR
+162 RDMSTAKERLR

-214 EMRRKEGRPD
+214 EMRRKDGRPD
-224 KQVDVPHNEP
+224 KKVDEP
-234 HEIESEPVIRVF
+234 RNKSSLPPTV
-246 YLRLPRKKVRRGE
+246 PRKKVRRGE

-343 RGSIGSWSQMAEIF
+343 RGSIGSWSQMAEVF

-369 GLDTL
+369 GF
-374 MVIRL
+374 
-379 GTNESLKDY
+379 GY
-388 SARFWETYNDI
+388 TY
-399 DACAED
+399 ED

-466 SRPPVRTAQAPKA
+466 SRPPARTTQAPKA

-552 LLEQLVAAGHLSDYV
+552 LLEQLVVAGHLSDYV

-572 ASKARGAGISRS
+572 ASKARGAGINRS

-594 IHVIHNPLCSSVL
+594 IHIMPILSRH
-607 PTSFRS
+607 
-613 DMQKASHL
+613 
-621 RRSYGIIDYAHFV
+621 
-634 LTSCSGTPVSSA
+634 PVRGPPISSA

-691 IMYKGLYEKLGLE
+691 IMYKGLYEKLGLK
-704 EANLASFTT
+704 EADLANFTT

-815 PEFYFLVGT
+815 PEFYFLIGT
-824 NLSVNDR
+824 NLSVDDR
-831 QGLVTLLMGYRD
+831 QGLVTLLMGFRD

-862 SLNISGDAKPISQK
+862 SLNISGDAKPVSQK

-911 NTVVVRKKNGKW
+911 NTVVVKKKNGKW

-1010 TGMFGHLIG
+1010 TGMFGRMIG

-1032 SKKKTSYVED
+1032 
-1042 LREVLE
+1042 R
-1048 ILRATKLRLNAT
+1048 
-1060 KCLFG
+1060 
-1065 VSSGKF
+1065 KF

-1091 LSLQPPKDAK
+1091 LNLQPPKDAK
-1101 QVQRLAGMV
+1101 QVQRLTGMI

-1130 LGKRREFLWD
+1130 LGKRRKFLWD

-1161 IPYSGE
+1161 IPCSGE

-1178 AVSAVLIR
+1178 AVSAVLVR

-1200 TMDETESRYLPLEKA
+1200 TMDETES
-1215 ALALI
+1215 
-1220 QAAKKLPHYFQAST
+1220 
-1234 VTVLT
+1234 
-1239 DLPLKMLMH
+1239 

-1323 GAGAGAVLVS
+1323 GAGAGAVLVF
-1333 PEGLILEQ
+1333 PRGTYLR
-1341 AVRLG
+1341 AGR
-1346 FLASNNEA
+1346 
-1354 EYEALLIGLRSA
+1354 EYSARDERMMTYLSITKSLLSKFESV
-1366 LRLGADRLQVF
+1366 Q
-1377 CDSQLV
+1377 

-1465 KASQIHEG
+1465 KAPRYWLSKEGNLYKCSFSGPYLLCVHPSLVDDLLYEIHEG

-1553 RFLIVATDYFTKW
+1553 KYLIVATDYFTKW

-1707 IDENES
+1707 VEENES

-1725 RDMATIRLAS
+1725 RDMATIKLAS
-1735 YQHQMKRGYDKNIR
+1735 YQHQMKRGHDKNIR

-1781 PYQVTSF
+1781 PYRVTSF
-1788 ARVGAYRLTDL
+1788 AGVGAYRLTDL

>member
-15 PARQAPGPSQRQR
+15 PARQASGPSRRQL
-28 EIPEQSRPAP
+28 EIPEQPRPAE
-38 SPARQASGPSRRQL
+38 SPARQASGPSQRQL

-67 APAPSCPRTSTESSY
+67 APTPSRPRTSTESSY
-82 KPTEHTRVAVSAA
+82 KPTEHTR
-95 SSSKHTKIYRHMDDQ
+95 
-110 RTEGRG
+110 EGRG
-116 EGSVEVTRPQI
+116 EGSVEVTRPQV

-142 DSERVIAALRQEVD
+142 DSERVIAALRQE
-156 SLKKAA
+156 
-162 RDMSIAKERQR
+162 
-173 KNFHKDEQGE
+173 DEQGE
-183 ASRSAHH
+183 ASCSAHH

-214 EMRRKEGRPD
+214 EMRRKDGRPD
-224 KQVDVPHNEP
+224 KKVDEP
-234 HEIESEPVIRVF
+234 RKEPRNKSS
-246 YLRLPRKKVRRGE
+246 LPPTMPRKKVRRGE

-343 RGSIGSWSQMAEIF
+343 RGSIGSWSQMAEVF

-410 FKLGLPPS
+410 FKLGLPPT

-441 RFVRVEEDGGNTN
+441 R
-454 AVVSEVPVSPPV
+454 PPA
-466 SRPPVRTAQAPKA
+466 RTTQAPKA

-507 KIKGK
+507 KIK
-512 PFFVWPSKLIGDP
+512 
-525 AVRNQNLYCFYHRDK
+525 DK

-572 ASKARGAGISRS
+572 ASKARGAGINRS

-594 IHVIHNPLCSSVL
+594 IHVIHNPLCISVL

-621 RRSYGIIDYAHFV
+621 RRSYGIVDYAHFV
-634 LTSCSGTPVSSA
+634 STSCSGVPISSA

-684 DQGSFAE
+684 DQ
-691 IMYKGLYEKLGLE
+691 
-704 EANLASFTT
+704 
-713 PVFGFTGESTIPM
+713 GESTIPM

-815 PEFYFLVGT
+815 PEFYFLIGT
-824 NLSVNDR
+824 NLSVDDR
-831 QGLVTLLMGYRD
+831 QGLVTLLMGFRD
-843 VFAWSVYEAPGV
+843 IFAWSVYEAPG
-855 SPDLACH
+855 
-862 SLNISGDAKPISQK
+862 
-876 RRKLAPERA
+876 
-885 EIVAKEV
+885 
-892 ERLLEANAIRSV
+892 
-904 QYPTWLS
+904 
-911 NTVVVRKKNGKW
+911 
-923 RVCVD
+923 
-928 FTDLNRACPK
+928 
-938 DPFPLPRIDQLVD
+938 
-951 SASGH
+951 
-956 ERMSFLDAFQGYHQ
+956 
-970 IPMAHSDQ
+970 
-978 EKTAFIT
+978 
-985 PKGVYCY
+985 
-992 RVMPFGLKNAGAT
+992 NAGAT

-1032 SKKKTSYVED
+1032 SKKKTSHVED

-1091 LSLQPPKDAK
+1091 LNLQPPKDAK
-1101 QVQRLAGMV
+1101 QVQRLTGMI

-1130 LGKRREFLWD
+1130 LGKRRKFLWD
-1140 QDCSAAFEGIKA
+1140 QDS
-1152 YLSSPPCLS
+1152 
-1161 IPYSGE
+1161 
-1167 PLFLYLAVSEH
+1167 VSEH
-1178 AVSAVLIR
+1178 AVSAVLVR

-1220 QAAKKLPHYFQAST
+1220 QAAKKLPHYFQANT

-1292 ASTESN
+1292 ANTESN

-1366 LRLGADRLQVF
+1366 LRLGADRLQV
-1377 CDSQLV
+1377 
-1383 VEQVRREYNS
+1383 EQVRREYNS

-1400 LATALESDL
+1400 LATALEADL

-1465 KASQIHEG
+1465 KAPSLVDDLLYEIHEG
-1473 ICGSHTGGRSLAHR
+1473 ICGSHTGGRSLAHP
-1487 AMSQGY
+1487 SNV
-1493 WWPFMQSDAVRYV
+1493 P
-1506 RKCDKCQRFA
+1506 RFA

-1553 RFLIVATDYFTKW
+1553 KFLIVATDYFTKW

-1707 IDENES
+1707 VEENES

-1725 RDMATIRLAS
+1725 RDMARIKLAS

-1781 PYQVTSF
+1781 PYRVTSF
-1788 ARVGAYRLTDL
+1788 AGVGAYRLTDL

-1816 FY
+1816 FLLSWNFIRAKKYVVDAIPEQII

>member
-82 KPTEHTRVAVSAA
+82 KPTEHTWVAVSAA

-204 SSAETSATLR
+204 
-214 EMRRKEGRPD
+214 
-224 KQVDVPHNEP
+224 DVPHNEP
-234 HEIESEPVIRVF
+234 RNKGFLPPTV
-246 YLRLPRKKVRRGE
+246 PRKKVRRGE

-704 EANLASFTT
+704 EANLA
-713 PVFGFTGESTIPM
+713 
-726 GKTTL
+726 KLHHTL
-731 PILAGPISLQTEF
+731 
-744 IVVRGTS
+744 VRGTS

-789 DQAPAAVTEKLAA
+789 DQVTAKQAPAAVTEKLAA
-802 EKDPEKVYFDPSE
+802 EKGS
-815 PEFYFLVGT
+815 
-824 NLSVNDR
+824 R
-831 QGLVTLLMGYRD
+831 
-843 VFAWSVYEAPGV
+843 EAPGV

-892 ERLLEANAIRSV
+892 ERLLEANAIRIHS
-904 QYPTWLS
+904 L
-911 NTVVVRKKNGKW
+911 
-923 RVCVD
+923 
-928 FTDLNRACPK
+928 F
-938 DPFPLPRIDQLVD
+938 PRIDQLVD

-1032 SKKKTSYVED
+1032 SKKKTSHVED

-1101 QVQRLAGMV
+1101 Q
-1110 AALGRFISRSADRC
+1110 
-1124 RPFFQL
+1124 L
-1130 LGKRREFLWD
+1130 LGKRRKFLWD

-1383 VEQVRREYNS
+1383 VNHISGEYSARDERMMTYLSITKSLLSKFESVQVEQVRREYNS

-1465 KASQIHEG
+1465 KAPRESVEAILG
-1473 ICGSHTGGRSLAHR
+1473 VGSLAHR

-1553 RFLIVATDYFTKW
+1553 KVFDRGNGLFHQVGGGRTTF
-1566 VEAEP
+1566 
-1571 LSHIREVDTKRF
+1571 SH
-1583 LWKSII
+1583 
-1589 TRFGIPWAV
+1589 P
-1598 ISDNGTQ
+1598 
-1605 FEGKLFKGFCSE
+1605 
-1617 LGIRNFFSSP
+1617 GIRGKACSKASVRNLASGISSP
-1627 GYPQSNGQAE
+1627 HRD
-1637 VSNKVIL
+1637 I
-1644 DGIKKRLEEAKGR
+1644 
-1657 WVEELPSVMWTHRT
+1657 PSQTVKLKFRIRT

-1707 IDENES
+1707 VDENES
-1713 SLRMDLNLVEER
+1713 SLRMDSKPR
-1725 RDMATIRLAS
+1725 GRK
-1735 YQHQMKRGYDKNIR
+1735 KRYGDD
-1749 PRSFQVGDL
+1749 QVGDL

-1788 ARVGAYRLTDL
+1788 AWSRSIQVDRFGREI
-1799 DGKSVLR
+1799 G
-1806 PWNICNLKKY
+1806 P
-1816 FY
+1816 

>member
-15 PARQAPGPSQRQR
+15 PARQAPGPSQRQL
-28 EIPEQSRPAP
+28 EIPEQPRPAP

-82 KPTEHTRVAVSAA
+82 KPTEHTRVAVSVA
-95 SSSKHTKIYRHMDDQ
+95 SSSKHTKLYRHMDDQ

-224 KQVDVPHNEP
+224 KQVDEPHNEP
-234 HEIESEPVIRVF
+234 RNKGFLPPTV
-246 YLRLPRKKVRRGE
+246 PRKKVRRGE

-343 RGSIGSWSQMAEIF
+343 RGSIGSWSQMAEVF

-594 IHVIHNPLCSSVL
+594 IHVIHNPLCISVL

-634 LTSCSGTPVSSA
+634 STSCSGAPVSSA

-704 EANLASFTT
+704 EANLANFTT

-824 NLSVNDR
+824 NLSVDDR

-1032 SKKKTSYVED
+1032 SKKKTSHVED

-1101 QVQRLAGMV
+1101 QVQRLTGM
-1110 AALGRFISRSADRC
+1110 
-1124 RPFFQL
+1124 
-1130 LGKRREFLWD
+1130 
-1140 QDCSAAFEGIKA
+1140 DCSAAFEGIKA

-1383 VEQVRREYNS
+1383 VNHISGEYSARDERMMTYLSITKSLLSKFESVQVEQVRREYNS

-1465 KASQIHEG
+1465 KAPRFTRESVEAILG
-1473 ICGSHTGGRSLAHR
+1473 VGSLAHR

-1553 RFLIVATDYFTKW
+1553 KFLIVATDYFTKW

-1707 IDENES
+1707 VEENES
-1713 SLRMDLNLVEER
+1713 SLRMDSKPRGRKKRYGDDQVSF
-1725 RDMATIRLAS
+1725 ISAS
-1735 YQHQMKRGYDKNIR
+1735 DEKRI
-1749 PRSFQVGDL
+1749 
-1758 VLRKVVANTRNPN
+1758 
-1771 DGKLGPNWEG
+1771 
-1781 PYQVTSF
+1781 
-1788 ARVGAYRLTDL
+1788 
-1799 DGKSVLR
+1799 
-1806 PWNICNLKKY
+1806 
-1816 FY
+1816 